1 MSKKEDFMK
10 KSLEEVLK
18 LLTKDIEEAK
28 VKNEEVRWLQ
38 NHIIEKIAVRVMLEY
53 KLPSLDWIEE
63 GIRHYVNLGREISTN
78 NILTRLV
85 EESTKLLGMKD
96 PAERQKKI
104 QEKNKNE
111 EKAIALVKRRIAERF
126 STQ

>member
-18 LLTKDIEEAK
+18 LLTKDIKEAR

-38 NHIIEKIAVRVMLEY
+38 NHIIEKIAVRIMLEY
-53 KLPSLDWIEE
+53 KLPTLDWIEE

-96 PAERQKKI
+96 PVERQKKI
-104 QEKNKNE
+104 LEKNKHE
-111 EKAIALVKRRIAERF
+111 EEAIALVKRRIGERF